1 MPRPRKS
8 IPSYRL
14 HKPSGAA
21 YSDYTDPLTGRR
33 RSVCLGPWD
42 SPRSRAEYA
51 RLCDEEAAGRPA
63 PAAGLSV
70 AELLLA
76 FLRHAEGHY
85 RRADG
90 SPTDE
95 LANYKQAL
103 RVVREPRLAAERPA
117 VGGHPRHRLAA
128 GLIARPPVCRQDPA
142 SENPL

>member
-14 HKPSGAA
+14 HKPSGNA
-21 YSDYTDPLTGRR
+21 YSDFTDPLTGRR

-42 SPRSRAEYA
+42 SPQSRAEHA
-51 RLCDEEAAGRPA
+51 RLCAEAAAGQPA
-63 PAAGLSV
+63 PAGGLSV
-70 AELLLA
+70 SELLLA

-103 RVVREPRLAAERPA
+103 RLVRETH
-117 VGGHPRHRLAA
+117 GHTPAA
-128 GLIARPPVCRQDPA
+128 GFGPLALKAVRQKMLDRGWM
-142 SENPL
+142 